1 MKIIFMGTP
10 QFAVPCLDALRAA
23 GHEICGVFTQPDKP
37 KNRGKKMMTSP
48 VKDWA
53 LEHGTA
59 VYQPLSL
66 RKGDAAAESFSVL
79 QNLSPDVIVV
89 VAYGQ
94 ILPKEILEL
103 PKFGCVNVH
112 ASILPKYRGAAPI
125 QRAIQDGCTESGVTT
140 MKMDEGLDTGD
151 TIMMSKIAITDEMT
165 GTELTALLS
174 KSGAELIV
182 ETLAALENG
191 EAKITPQAQDNTATY
206 AKIITKE
213 ELKIDFTQP
222 AKHVY
227 DTIRA
232 MADEPCCYT
241 FLDGKR
247 LKVFRA
253 RLCGKVS
260 KLPAGTVEDEKTFAV
275 ACGDGNCVELAEIC
289 PEGGKRMTA
298 DAFLRGKKLEKNIK
312 LGMSPLG

>member
-1 MKIIFMGTP
+1 MRVLFMGTP
-10 QFAVPCLDALRAA
+10 GFAVPCAEALRLA
-23 GHEICGVFTQPDKP
+23 GHEVCGVFTQPDKP

-53 LEHGTA
+53 SEHGVA
-59 VYQPLSL
+59 VYQPLSMRRGEDAEESL
-66 RKGDAAAESFSVL
+66 RVL
-79 QNLSPDVIVV
+79 RVLAPEVIVV

-94 ILPKEILEL
+94 ILPREVLEL
-103 PKFGCVNVH
+103 PRLGCVNVH
-112 ASILPKYRGAAPI
+112 ASVLPKYRGAAPI

-151 TIMMSKIAITDEMT
+151 CIMVRKVAITEEMT
-165 GTELTALLS
+165 GTELSGLLS
-174 KSGAELIV
+174 KAGAELIV

-191 EAKITPQAQDNTATY
+191 TAMITPQQTDDTATY
-206 AKIITKE
+206 AKLITKE
-213 ELKIDFTQP
+213 ELKIDFGRP
-222 AKHVY
+222 AKRVY

-247 LKVFRA
+247 LKVYGA

-260 KLPAGTVEDEKTFAV
+260 RLPAGTVEDERTFAV
-275 ACGDGNCVELAEIC
+275 ACGDGNCVELAEVC
-289 PEGGKRMTA
+289 PEGGKRMPA
-298 DAFLRGKKLEKNIK
+298 DAYLRGKKLERNTM
-312 LGMSPLG
+312 LGV

>member
-10 QFAVPCLDALRAA
+10 VFAVSCAEALKAA
-23 GHEICGVFTQPDKP
+23 GHEILGVFTQPDKP

-53 LEHGTA
+53 LENGAA

-66 RKGDAAAESFSVL
+66 RKGEDAEESLRVL
-79 QNLSPDVIVV
+79 RELAPEVIVV

-94 ILPKEILEL
+94 ILPRQVLEL
-103 PKFGCVNVH
+103 PRLGCVNVH

-125 QRAIQDGCTESGVTT
+125 QRAIQDGCLESGVTT

-151 TIMMSKIAITDEMT
+151 CIMMSRVAITEEMT
-165 GTELTALLS
+165 GTELSGLLS
-174 KSGAELIV
+174 KAGAELIV
-182 ETLAALENG
+182 ETLKALENG
-191 EAKITPQAQDNTATY
+191 TATITPQAQDETATY
-206 AKIITKE
+206 AKLITKE
-213 ELKIDFTQP
+213 ELKIDFEQP
-222 AKHVY
+222 AKRVY
-227 DTIRA
+227 DTVRA

-247 LKVFRA
+247 LKVYRA
-253 RLCGKVS
+253 RLCGKIS

-275 ACGDGNCVELAEIC
+275 SCGDGNCVELAEVC
-289 PEGGKRMTA
+289 PEGGKRMTV
-298 DAFLRGKKLEKNIK
+298 DAFLRGKKLERNAR
-312 LGMSPLG
+312 LGEL

>member
-1 MKIIFMGTP
+1 MKIVFMGTP
-10 QFAVPCLDALRAA
+10 QFAVPCAEALRAA
-23 GHEICGVFTQPDKP
+23 GHEICGAFTQPDKP

-53 LEHGTA
+53 LEHGVA

-66 RKGDAAAESFSVL
+66 RKGDDAAESLRVL
-79 QNLSPDVIVV
+79 RELAPEAIVV

-94 ILPKEILEL
+94 ILPKEVLEL

-140 MKMDEGLDTGD
+140 MKMDVGLDTGD
-151 TIMMSKIAITDEMT
+151 TIMMSKTAIADEMT

-174 KSGAELIV
+174 KAGAELIV
-182 ETLAALENG
+182 KTLEALQNG
-191 EAKITPQAQDNTATY
+191 TAKITPQAQDDTATY

-213 ELKIDFTQP
+213 ELKIDFTKP
-222 AKHVY
+222 AKRVY

-253 RLCGKVS
+253 RLSGKIS

-298 DAFLRGKKLEKNIK
+298 DAFLRGKKLERNTK
-312 LGMSPLG
+312 LGN

>member
-1 MKIIFMGTP
+1 MKIVFMGTP
-10 QFAVPCLDALRAA
+10 QFAVPCAEALRAA

-53 LEHGTA
+53 LEHGVD

-66 RKGDAAAESFSVL
+66 RKGDDAAESFLTL
-79 QNLSPDVIVV
+79 QNLSPEVIVV

-94 ILPKEILEL
+94 ILPKEVLEL
-103 PKFGCVNVH
+103 PRLGCVNVH

-151 TIMMSKIAITDEMT
+151 TIMVSKVKITDEMT
-165 GTELTALLS
+165 GTELSALLS
-174 KSGAELIV
+174 RSGAELIV

-191 EAKITPQAQDNTATY
+191 TAAITPQAQDETATY

-213 ELKIDFTQP
+213 ELKIDFNQP
-222 AKHVY
+222 AKRVY

-247 LKVFRA
+247 LKVYRA
-253 RLCGKVS
+253 RLSGKIS
-260 KLPAGTVEDEKTFAV
+260 RLPAGTVEDEKAFAV

-298 DAFLRGKKLEKNIK
+298 DAFLRGKKLEKNTQ
-312 LGMSPLG
+312 LGV

>member
-1 MKIIFMGTP
+1 MKIVFMGTP
-10 QFAVPCLDALRAA
+10 QFAVPCAEALRAA
-23 GHEICGVFTQPDKP
+23 GHKISAVFTQPDKP

-53 LEHGTA
+53 TEHEIA
-59 VYQPLSL
+59 VYQPFSL
-66 RKGDAAAESFSVL
+66 RKGDDAAESLFTL
-79 QNLSPDVIVV
+79 QKLAPDVIVV

-94 ILPKEILEL
+94 ILPREILEL
-103 PKFGCVNVH
+103 PKYGCVNVH

-125 QRAIQDGCTESGVTT
+125 QRAIQDGCAESGVTT
-140 MKMDEGLDTGD
+140 MKMDVGLDTGD
-151 TIMMSKIAITDEMT
+151 TIMMSKVAITDEMT

-174 KSGAELIV
+174 DEGAELIV
-182 ETLAALENG
+182 KTLAALENG
-191 EAKITPQAQDNTATY
+191 TAVITPQAQDDTATY

-213 ELKIDFTQP
+213 ELKIDFTKP
-222 AKHVY
+222 AKCVY

-247 LKVFRA
+247 LKVYRA

-275 ACGDGNCVELAEIC
+275 SCGDGNCVELAEIC

-298 DAFLRGKKLEKNIK
+298 DAFLRGKKLEKNTA
-312 LGMSPLG
+312 LGI

>member
-1 MKIIFMGTP
+1 MKIVFMGTP
-10 QFAVPCLDALRAA
+10 EFAVLSAETLRAV
-23 GHEICGVFTQPDKP
+23 GHEMCAVFTQPDKP

-53 LEHGTA
+53 AEHGIP
-59 VYQPLSL
+59 VYQPRSL
-66 RKGDAAAESFSVL
+66 RKGEDAEESL
-79 QNLSPDVIVV
+79 KTLLEIDPDVIVV

-103 PKFGCVNVH
+103 PKYGCINVH

-125 QRAIQDGCTESGVTT
+125 QRAIQDGCTETGVTT

-151 TIMMSKIAITDEMT
+151 YIMRRKIEITEDMT
-165 GTELTALLS
+165 GTELSALLS
-174 KSGAELIV
+174 RSGANLIA
-182 ETLAALENG
+182 ETLCKFENH
-191 EAKITPQAQDNTATY
+191 TAQLWAQEYCEDATY

-213 ELKIDFTQP
+213 ELRIDYTKP
-222 AKHVY
+222 AKFVY

-247 LKVFRA
+247 LKVYRA
-253 RLCGKVS
+253 RLNGRVS
-260 KLPAGTVEDEKTFAV
+260 KLPAGTVEDEKTFSV
-275 ACGDGNCVELAEIC
+275 VCGDGNCLEFTEVC

-298 DAFLRGKKLEKNIK
+298 DAYLRGKKLEKGAK
-312 LGMSPLG
+312 LDG